1 MSESTREARGREADK
16 PSEVPK
22 RGWMDIIK
30 RTLAEMKEDNI
41 PVVAAGCAFYAW
53 VALIPGLIAMI
64 TIYGLVASP
73 EQVAR
78 QIGQLTQSLSQ
89 ETAAVISQPIE
100 SATSTAGQ
108 ALSIGLAVSLLAV
121 LWSASGGMDGLIKG
135 INIAYDEEPQS
146 FPKRR
151 GLAILLTLGAIVF
164 LVLAVGLIAV
174 VPVLFNMLQLP
185 DVFQIVANIAR
196 YVLLAVLFM
205 VALAVVYK
213 VAPHRDNPKVR
224 WVTWGAVVAAILWLL
239 GSAAFSFYVT
249 NFGSYN
255 KTYGALAGVIILNLW
270 LFLTMYCVLL
280 GAELNSEMEHQTRK
294 DTTTGPDRPMGQR
307 DAEKADR
314 LGEATS

>member
-1 MSESTREARGREADK
+1 MSDTTSQARGREADK
-16 PSEVPK
+16 PSDVPP

-30 RTLAEMKEDNI
+30 RTFAEMKEDNI

-53 VALIPGLIAMI
+53 VALIPGLIALI

-73 EQVAR
+73 EQVSE
-78 QIGQLTQSLSQ
+78 QIGELTQSLSDD
-89 ETAAVISQPIE
+89 TANVISQPIE
-100 SATSTAGQ
+100 SATNTAGQ

-135 INIAYDEEPQS
+135 INIAYDEDPQS

-164 LVLAVGLIAV
+164 VVLAVSLIAV
-174 VPVLFNMLQLP
+174 VPVVLEALQLP
-185 DVFQIVANIAR
+185 QVFQIVANIAR

-205 VALAVVYK
+205 IGLAVIYK
-213 VAPHRDNPKVR
+213 VAPNRDNPKLR
-224 WVTWGAVVAAILWLL
+224 WVSWGAVVAAVLWLL
-239 GSAAFSFYVT
+239 GSAAFSFYVS

-255 KTYGALAGVIILNLW
+255 KTYGALAGVIVLNLW
-270 LFLTMYCVLL
+270 LFLTMYCVLF
-280 GAELNSEMEHQTRK
+280 GAEMNSEMEHQTRK

-314 LGEATS
+314 LGEAMS